1 MLMDGLALVVVLGVN
16 QTIRTGKGLRRL
28 IGFEA
33 QIAFLIFVRLI
44 GISQT
49 AITQHEIVVCL
60 QILGID
66 GHGDAAEAAVGGFEI
81 EVDADSDLP
90 GGATID
96 SGAEIGADELVDVDP
111 TA

>member
-33 QIAFLIFVRLI
+33 QIAFLIFVRSI

-66 GHGDAAEAAVGGFEI
+66 GHCFLELIDRFLIFVLQEKNPANI
-81 EVDADSDLP
+81 VDNHTVLRILLFSDS
-90 GGATID
+90 
-96 SGAEIGADELVDVDP
+96 
-111 TA
+111 